1 LDFQDLITKIGSS
14 RLDHQNWIIKTGFS
28 RSPCFR
34 KFNFRVLP
42 VGGVDDGRAAD
53 LRDSLSVSVETPAAD
68 LVRPDHIFDE
78 LKQTFVSSEIVLI
91 DHLFC

>member
-1 LDFQDLITKIGSS
+1 MDYQGLIIKIRFS
-14 RLDHQNWIIKTGFS
+14 RL
-28 RSPCFR
+28 PCFR

-53 LRDSLSVSVETPAAD
+53 LRDSLSVSVETPAAN

-78 LKQTFVSSEIVLI
+78 LKQTFVSSEIILI
-91 DHLFC
+91 DHLFS